1 MTDTSLRSLISFTG
15 EFPDGTKFIAWREDG
30 SLVLDVSGIQ
40 DSIAELGEQLAWL
53 GAALRVPSKTNGVI
67 LSTPVATTTSCTPKL
82 GSVKDSLSSPV
93 VNIRF
98 SLKSVQIS
106 DMSEAPDGTCWH
118 FLFRSP
124 VIVTGFPIRSRPE
137 NERGLELSLEIMS
150 FLAGTP
156 FATHFDNVLVLK
168 GVSTMLVPTGRTE
181 NSIAWHFLQDKNG
194 KRLPYYA
201 FRTLRSRDLDT
212 SQVNFDLLSTARIR
226 NFVGWVPSVTRH
238 LGRFSHLNK

>member
-1 MTDTSLRSLISFTG
+1 M
-15 EFPDGTKFIAWREDG
+15 PNGTTFIAWIEDG
-30 SLVLDVSGIQ
+30 NLVLDVSETQ

-53 GAALRVPSKTNGVI
+53 GAALQVPSETTGVI
-67 LSTPVATTTSCTPKL
+67 LSTPVATITSCTPKF
-82 GSVKDSLSSPV
+82 GSVKDSLSYPV
-93 VNIRF
+93 INIRF
-98 SLKSVQIS
+98 SLKSVPVS

-118 FLFRSP
+118 SLFRSP
-124 VIVTGFPIRSRPE
+124 VIVTGFPIRSRPG
-137 NERGLELSLEIMS
+137 NEKGLELLLEMMS

-156 FATHFDNVLVLK
+156 FATHFDDVLVLK

-194 KRLPYYA
+194 KRLPYST
-201 FRTLRSRDLDT
+201 FRNSCSRHLDT